1 LQILNA
7 ANEVIDSIDRE
18 ELAKNF
24 ALKNDPDDEEAEVLI
39 SFSCAFSYPRTY
51 LCITVVL
58 YLFKIK
64 GEKN

>member
-1 LQILNA
+1 
-7 ANEVIDSIDRE
+7 
-18 ELAKNF
+18 LAKFF

>member
-1 LQILNA
+1 MQIINA

-18 ELAKNF
+18 ELAKIF
-24 ALKNDPDDEEAEVLI
+24 ALKSDLDDEEAQVLNTFHVLLVI
-39 SFSCAFSYPRTY
+39 PVTY